1 MGRRGRRYDQ
11 PVMDGPAP
19 DGLAAREAQR
29 ALIVE
34 ALAGLRDAHDPEAAA
49 RDVMRAL
56 DAYIDSAPRRSRET
70 PVTDYSRSAA
80 VSDQREARW
89 AMWAVLGCAVLAT
102 IVAAVVL
109 EGGLLAGVVMVGIW
123 VTALF
128 ALVSS

>member
-1 MGRRGRRYDQ
+1 
-11 PVMDGPAP
+11 MDGPRP
-19 DGLAAREAQR
+19 NGLGAREAQR

-56 DAYIDSAPRRSRET
+56 DAYIDSAAPRVRET
-70 PVTDYSRSAA
+70 PVTDYSRAA
-80 VSDQREARW
+80 PPDQREARW

-102 IVAAVVL
+102 VVAAVVL
-109 EGGLLAGVVMVGIW
+109 DGGWIAGAVMMGIW

>member
-11 PVMDGPAP
+11 PVMDGPPP
-19 DGLAAREAQR
+19 DGLGAREAQR

-56 DAYIDSAPRRSRET
+56 DAYIESAPRRPRET
-70 PVTDYSRSAA
+70 PVTDYSRSAVA
-80 VSDQREARW
+80 DQREARW
-89 AMWAVLGCAVLAT
+89 AMWAVLGCGVLAT

-109 EGGLLAGVVMVGIW
+109 EGGVLAGIVMVGIW

-128 ALVSS
+128 ALISS